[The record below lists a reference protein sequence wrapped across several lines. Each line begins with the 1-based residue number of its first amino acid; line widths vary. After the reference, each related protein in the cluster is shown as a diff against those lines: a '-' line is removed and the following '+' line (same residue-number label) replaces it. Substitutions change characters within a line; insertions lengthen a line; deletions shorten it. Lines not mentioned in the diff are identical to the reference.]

1 MYINRIEILDEG
13 DIEMV
18 GRIKQKLRKI
28 LTEGIEILDHWN
40 YCSQLQKYPCWLLRV
55 AMISL
60 IYMDYDAFTLVYH

>member
-28 LTEGIEILDHWN
+28 LTEGIEILDH
-40 YCSQLQKYPCWLLRV
+40 
-55 AMISL
+55 
-60 IYMDYDAFTLVYH
+60 